1 MKSMSKLR
9 LLAALP
15 ALGLMAGAASAQVPD
30 ASTGIGSLAI
40 AATENLGSFVALIM
54 IGAFLGG
61 LFFAVSA
68 MLKMKDAKENPRDNA
83 PGTIALNWV
92 AAVFLIFLGGGI
104 AMMQGT
110 LGVDGTA
117 LEGQQTVT
125 YGD

>member
-15 ALGLMAGAASAQVPD
+15 ALALMAGAAHAQ
-30 ASTGIGSLAI
+30 ATGIGGLAETARDSLI
-40 AATENLGSFVALIM
+40 PFVSLIM

-83 PGTIALNWV
+83 PGTIALHWV
-92 AAVFLIFLGGGI
+92 AAIFLIFMGGGI
-104 AMMQGT
+104 LMLQET
-110 LGVDGTA
+110 LGVGDDDLGGA
-117 LEGQQTVT
+117 PTVT
-125 YGD
+125 YSN